1 MKKLLTFF
9 SIAIAFAFLVV
20 PAFAKV
26 ERVAG
31 SWVINTPKAIVF
43 TCGGTNYPHTLNT
56 VSQNLSTGSFTG
68 TGTYDTNHSYTW
80 DITGNTTGNAITFH
94 ILYTGV
100 AAGTIYNGVGII
112 ASNGSISGNI
122 TSGNCQSFSMSA
134 GTATQTQFKNHGQY
148 VKSMENKQ
156 EAAQSRVGMPV
167 KSNGHTK

>member
-9 SIAIAFAFLVV
+9 SIAIAFAFLVI

-43 TCGGTNYPHTLNT
+43 SCGGTNYPHTLNT

-68 TGTYDTNHSYTW
+68 TGTYDTNNAYIW
-80 DITGNTTGNAITFH
+80 NIVGNTKANGITFT
-94 ILYTGV
+94 IVYTGTN
-100 AAGTIYNGVGII
+100 AGYTLNGVGTI
-112 ASNGSISGNI
+112 SPNGSISGNI
-122 TSGNCQSFSMSA
+122 TSGDCQSFSMSA